1 MKARTWLVGV
11 GLAVTFG
18 VLGVSGAVLAG
29 CGGGQN
35 AKFANIKAGEMPS
48 GESWIGV
55 YYNPVYGYL
64 HMIEQDG
71 NIVGRWK
78 RTDSSHWG
86 ELSGTSDGNVVHFT
100 WKEHAYG
107 AIGANGTS
115 QGSGVFIYK
124 VTGADKV
131 PAPPPEL
138 DGQYTLDNSDEV
150 GQWHCVK
157 QVGMKA
163 DINAITGDNPTDT
176 APATQDKWN

>member
-11 GLAVTFG
+11 GMAV
-18 VLGVSGAVLAG
+18 VLGVGGVSLAA
-29 CGGGQN
+29 CGGGQG
-35 AKFANIKAGEMPS
+35 AKFANIKAGDMPS
-48 GESWIGV
+48 GENWIGV

-78 RTDSSHWG
+78 RTDASHWG

-107 AIGANGTS
+107 AIGANGVS
-115 QGSGVFIYK
+115 SGAGVFVYK
-124 VTGADKV
+124 MGQGEHA
-131 PAPPPEL
+131 APEL
-138 DGQYTLDNSDEV
+138 DGQYTLDNSDDV

-163 DINAITGDNPTDT
+163 DINAITGDNPQDT